1 MTPRYNGPMLRIPT
15 RVYLLSA
22 MLSLL
27 STAGHCVAA
36 TEIRTAAQHGTEPKF
51 QNADASGNRVVGIC
65 IDIMRAVE
73 RVDPGLKFTGD
84 QVWQP
89 LPRIY
94 SAIDR
99 GVQDASCGL
108 SHSAERDRKYLF
120 VGPPLFSIHYHLIAR
135 HDDAAT
141 VGNWDDL
148 RKLAPD
154 NVVLANR
161 GFASVVVLEKAG
173 VTGVD
178 AGAADPK
185 LNLQKLLAHRGRF
198 FFHRTPGLQAVL
210 DRSGLAARVK
220 ILPAVMASS
229 PLYFVVG
236 KQVDPAVIERL
247 RAALQALEKSGELER
262 IARAWE

>member
-1 MTPRYNGPMLRIPT
+1 
-15 RVYLLSA
+15 

-27 STAGHCVAA
+27 ATAGASIAA
-36 TEIRTAAQHGTEPKF
+36 TEIRTAAQQGTEPKF
-51 QNADASGNRVVGIC
+51 QSADATGARVVGIC

-73 RVDPGLKFTGD
+73 KLDPGLKFTGD

-94 SAIDR
+94 SAMDR

-108 SHSAERDRKYLF
+108 SHSPERDKKYVF
-120 VGPPLFSIHYHLIAR
+120 VGPPLFSIRYYLIAR
-135 HDDAAT
+135 SDDAALIA
-141 VGNWDDL
+141 NWDDL

-161 GFASVVVLEKAG
+161 GFAGVTVLESAG
-173 VTGVD
+173 VAQID

-210 DRSGLAARVK
+210 DRSGMAAKFK
-220 ILPAVMASS
+220 ILPTVMAVS
-229 PLYFVVG
+229 PLHFVVG
-236 KQVDPAVIERL
+236 KQVDPAVVERL
-247 RAALQALEKSGELER
+247 RAALQTLEKSGELER
-262 IARAWE
+262 IARSWD

>member
-1 MTPRYNGPMLRIPT
+1 
-15 RVYLLSA
+15 
-22 MLSLL
+22 MLSMLWAVGA
-27 STAGHCVAA
+27 SVAA
-36 TEIRTAAQHGTEPKF
+36 TEIRTSAQHGTEPKF
-51 QNADASGNRVVGIC
+51 QTDAKSGRVVGIC

-73 RVDPGLKFTGD
+73 RLDPGLKFTGD
-84 QVWQP
+84 QSWQP

-108 SHSAERDRKYLF
+108 SHSPERDKKYAF
-120 VGPPLFSIHYHLIAR
+120 VGPPLFSIRYYLVARSDDPAVIA
-135 HDDAAT
+135 
-141 VGNWDDL
+141 NWDDL

-161 GFASVVVLEKAG
+161 GFAGVTVLEAAG
-173 VTGVD
+173 VAQID
-178 AGAADPK
+178 AGASDPK

-210 DRSGLAARVK
+210 DRSGLAAKFK
-220 ILPAVMASS
+220 ILPTVMAIS

-236 KQVDPAVIERL
+236 KQVDPALVERL
-247 RAALQALEKSGELER
+247 RTALQALEKSGELER
-262 IARAWE
+262 IAKSWE